1 MISVREMNKDE
12 IVKNR
17 EDIRKVLDKLDEL
30 GVLNKISDKN
40 LTAMIYFLYPEVA
53 ENSTDKEEID
63 KIIESLKEKAK
74 QYFRVKREGNDVTIE
89 IL

>member
-1 MISVREMNKDE
+1 MNKDE
-12 IVKNR
+12 ITKNR

-30 GVLNKISDKN
+30 GVLNKMSERN

-63 KIIESLKEKAK
+63 KIIESLKEKSK
-74 QYFRVKREGNDVTIE
+74 QYFRVKRESNGVTIE